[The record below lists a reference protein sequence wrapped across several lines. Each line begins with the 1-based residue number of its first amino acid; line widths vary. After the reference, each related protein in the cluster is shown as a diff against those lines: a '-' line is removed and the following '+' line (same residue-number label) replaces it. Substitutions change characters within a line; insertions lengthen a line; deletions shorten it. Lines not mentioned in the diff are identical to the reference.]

1 MHFVYLKKNITNHL
15 KYKKINKTSRFS
27 CFFVLLFAICVVFFL
42 SCSNIY
48 NEAYSKNN
56 DFKNSR
62 TLQMNITS
70 DKGYILFSPKE
81 ESAEQNSSCKTI
93 MPSYDFSN
101 FVYYLYYKK
110 VNETNS
116 ATIIENI
123 IFKPISQTTGTIS
136 HTFSK
141 DYYEFNL
148 FALTTQMSEKMKNN
162 NSETSLMQLRNYA
175 SFYASTFID
184 LRNEST
190 TVFHL
195 KPNSYLNGAGSFKI
209 NISHQDDW
217 EIAGNYK
224 VTAGIYSIDD
234 DTLIYPNSPFV
245 IRDTQ
250 YSSSSVKDHII
261 SSFESDVTEQIQTVP
276 KGTYNLSVRYT
287 LYDSSNTNPLKT
299 FEYSEKIEIIMN
311 QTTVDDFVIP
321 DFLDKKPEA
330 PSKLTAAYKL
340 PQSDD
345 SEYYTVEFI
354 WEDNSK
360 TEQYFNLELL
370 RTDSSETIPLI
381 SSDETW
387 EQLSNTY
394 GGSESYNHLS
404 SKKSIFF
411 VEGSLSK
418 NSASYTMKLPL
429 GSRYVARIN
438 AVNNIGTSSW
448 AYLTFPTIQEFENN
462 GMSFN
467 SDFYVFTSETPG
479 DVSALNLYR
488 INYETRNGSFEAIKN
503 ESAANLP
510 LTTLYNIQHNTTQ
523 NALLLFYP
531 NGSSCEY
538 ITSMSGSVENATTT
552 TVDSLKLTFD
562 DNIWQYWT
570 QNSFTNEIK
579 ITSDSSYIY
588 NDYKN
593 VTFFAHYENDD
604 YLLSNNSANDKYAD
618 YYLNAEDI
626 IIHFL
631 KDGLFTTQL
640 TESITLSNSNL
651 TIAMLD
657 NENGVSRDYIQVSKA
672 KVSSIQINTNEIKI
686 DQRKYDS
693 AQLTVKRCKDSSVMT
708 TQTLSS
714 ENIKNAFSFGFL
726 SDEWTTDEYYIE
738 ISFHSSEFENSTFC
752 YSLYLSLLE

>member
-1 MHFVYLKKNITNHL
+1 MKFVYLKKNNI
-15 KYKKINKTSRFS
+15 INNSQKNKFTLLLGFI
-27 CFFVLLFAICVVFFL
+27 CFLFFL
-42 SCSNIY
+42 SCTNFVENDINIKENTDSKPLQIDITSDEGYIFFNSNFSDSM
-48 NEAYSKNN
+48 NQ
-56 DFKNSR
+56 NSR
-62 TLQMNITS
+62 T
-70 DKGYILFSPKE
+70 
-81 ESAEQNSSCKTI
+81 I
-93 MPSYDFSN
+93 MPCNKSSDFI
-101 FVYYLYYKK
+101 YYLYYKDFTK
-110 VNETNS
+110 ANTNGY
-116 ATIIENI
+116 IESIN
-123 IFKPISQTTGTIS
+123 FEPLTETTGTVT
-136 HTFSK
+136 HNFAKT
-141 DYYEFNL
+141 YYEFEL
-148 FALTTQMSEKMKNN
+148 FALTKKMNN
-162 NSETSLMQLRNYA
+162 KMQSNFGELTRSTLQTYA
-175 SFYASTFID
+175 SLRASTFVD
-184 LRNEST
+184 LRYEER

-195 KPNSYLNGAGSFKI
+195 KANTLSTGKGSFEI
-209 NISHQDDW
+209 NIKNDDW
-217 EIAGNYK
+217 LVNGDYS
-224 VTAGIYSIDD
+224 VTAGLYSIDD
-234 DTLIYPNSPFV
+234 DSLVYPSSPFV
-245 IRDTQ
+245 LRSTQ
-250 YSSSSVKDHII
+250 AGDSSINQVF
-261 SSFESDVTEQIQTVP
+261 SSFESDVEKLIQTV
-276 KGTYNLSVRYT
+276 KTGTYNLIIKYI
-287 LYDSSNTNPLKT
+287 LYDSAHTTIINT
-299 FEYSEKIEIIMN
+299 FEYSEKINILMN
-311 QTTVDDFVIP
+311 QTTTADFVIP
-321 DFLDKKPEA
+321 DFLNKKPEA
-330 PSKLTAAYKL
+330 PSKLTAAYEL
-340 PQSDD
+340 PKSDN

-370 RTDSSETIPLI
+370 RTDSDASIPLI
-381 SSDETW
+381 TSDETW
-387 EQLSNTY
+387 ESLSVTY
-394 GGSESYNHLS
+394 GGSESYDYLS

-411 VEGSLSK
+411 VDGSLSK

-429 GSRYVARIN
+429 GSRYVARIK
-438 AVNNIGTSSW
+438 AVNNAGSSSW
-448 AYLTFPTIQEFENN
+448 AYITFPTIQEFEKN

-510 LTTLYNIQHNTTQ
+510 LTTLYYIQHNTTQ

-538 ITSMSGSVENATTT
+538 ITSMSGSVDNATTT

-570 QNSFTNEIK
+570 QDSFTNEIK

-672 KVSSIQINTNEIKI
+672 KVSSIQINTNESKI

>member
-1 MHFVYLKKNITNHL
+1 MFLIFAMKFVYLKKNNI
-15 KYKKINKTSRFS
+15 INNSQKNKFTLLLGFI
-27 CFFVLLFAICVVFFL
+27 CFLFFL
-42 SCSNIY
+42 SCTNFVENDINIKENTDSKPLQIDITSDEGYIFFNSNFSDSM
-48 NEAYSKNN
+48 NQ
-56 DFKNSR
+56 NSR
-62 TLQMNITS
+62 T
-70 DKGYILFSPKE
+70 
-81 ESAEQNSSCKTI
+81 I
-93 MPSYDFSN
+93 MPCNKSSDFI
-101 FVYYLYYKK
+101 YYLYYKDFTK
-110 VNETNS
+110 ANTNGY
-116 ATIIENI
+116 IESIN
-123 IFKPISQTTGTIS
+123 FEPLTETTGTVT
-136 HTFSK
+136 HNFAKT
-141 DYYEFNL
+141 YYEFEL
-148 FALTTQMSEKMKNN
+148 FALTKKMNN
-162 NSETSLMQLRNYA
+162 KMQSNFGELTRSTLQTYA
-175 SFYASTFID
+175 SLRASTFVD
-184 LRNEST
+184 LRYEER

-195 KPNSYLNGAGSFKI
+195 KANTLSTGKGSFEI
-209 NISHQDDW
+209 NIKNDDW
-217 EIAGNYK
+217 LVNGDYS
-224 VTAGIYSIDD
+224 VTAGLYSIDD
-234 DTLIYPNSPFV
+234 DSLVYPSSPFV
-245 IRDTQ
+245 LRSTQ
-250 YSSSSVKDHII
+250 AGDSSINQVF
-261 SSFESDVTEQIQTVP
+261 SSFESDVEKLIQTV
-276 KGTYNLSVRYT
+276 KTGTYNLIIKYI
-287 LYDSSNTNPLKT
+287 LYDSAHTTIINT
-299 FEYSEKIEIIMN
+299 FEYSEKINILMN
-311 QTTVDDFVIP
+311 QTTTADFVIP
-321 DFLDKKPEA
+321 DFLNKKPEA
-330 PSKLTAAYKL
+330 PSKLTAAYEL
-340 PQSDD
+340 PKSDN

-370 RTDSSETIPLI
+370 RTDSDASIPLI
-381 SSDETW
+381 TSDETW
-387 EQLSNTY
+387 ESLSVTY
-394 GGSESYNHLS
+394 GGSESYDYLS

-411 VEGSLSK
+411 VDGSLSK

-448 AYLTFPTIQEFENN
+448 AYLTFPTIQEFENY

-523 NALLLFYP
+523 NTLLLFYP

-538 ITSMSGSVENATTT
+538 ITSMSGSVDNATTT

-570 QNSFTNEIK
+570 QDSFTNEIK

-631 KDGLFTTQL
+631 KNGLFTTQL

-672 KVSSIQINTNEIKI
+672 KVSSIQINTNESKI

-693 AQLTVKRCKDSSVMT
+693 AQLTVKRCKDSSIMT

-726 SDEWTTDEYYIE
+726 SDEWTADEYYIE

>member
-1 MHFVYLKKNITNHL
+1 MFLIFAMKFVYLKKNNI
-15 KYKKINKTSRFS
+15 INNSQKNKFTLLLGFI
-27 CFFVLLFAICVVFFL
+27 CFLFFL
-42 SCSNIY
+42 SCTNFVENDINIKENTDSKPLQIDITSDEGYIFFNSNFSDSM
-48 NEAYSKNN
+48 NQ
-56 DFKNSR
+56 NSR
-62 TLQMNITS
+62 T
-70 DKGYILFSPKE
+70 
-81 ESAEQNSSCKTI
+81 I
-93 MPSYDFSN
+93 MPCNKSSDFI
-101 FVYYLYYKK
+101 YYLYYKDFTK
-110 VNETNS
+110 ANTNGY
-116 ATIIENI
+116 IESIN
-123 IFKPISQTTGTIS
+123 FEPLTETTGTVT
-136 HTFSK
+136 HNFAKT
-141 DYYEFNL
+141 YYEFEL
-148 FALTTQMSEKMKNN
+148 FALTKKMNN
-162 NSETSLMQLRNYA
+162 KMQSNFGELTRSTLQTYA
-175 SFYASTFID
+175 SLRASTFVD
-184 LRNEST
+184 LRYEER

-195 KPNSYLNGAGSFKI
+195 KANTLSTGKGSFEI
-209 NISHQDDW
+209 NIKNDDW
-217 EIAGNYK
+217 LVNGDYS
-224 VTAGIYSIDD
+224 VTAGLYSIDD
-234 DTLIYPNSPFV
+234 DSLVYPSSPFV
-245 IRDTQ
+245 LRSTQ
-250 YSSSSVKDHII
+250 AGDSSINQVF
-261 SSFESDVTEQIQTVP
+261 SSFESDVEKLIQTV
-276 KGTYNLSVRYT
+276 KTGTYNLIIKYI
-287 LYDSSNTNPLKT
+287 LYDSAHTTIINT
-299 FEYSEKIEIIMN
+299 FEYSEKINILMN
-311 QTTVDDFVIP
+311 QTTTADFVIP
-321 DFLDKKPEA
+321 DFLNKKPEA
-330 PSKLTAAYKL
+330 PSKLTAAYEL
-340 PQSDD
+340 PKSDN

-370 RTDSSETIPLI
+370 RTDSDASIPLI
-381 SSDETW
+381 TSDETW
-387 EQLSNTY
+387 ESLSVTY
-394 GGSESYNHLS
+394 GGSESYDYLS

-411 VEGSLSK
+411 VDGSLSK

-448 AYLTFPTIQEFENN
+448 AYLTFPTIQEFENY

-523 NALLLFYP
+523 NTLLLFYP

-538 ITSMSGSVENATTT
+538 ITSMSGSVDNATTT

-570 QNSFTNEIK
+570 QDSFTNEIK

-672 KVSSIQINTNEIKI
+672 KVSSIQINTNESKI

-693 AQLTVKRCKDSSVMT
+693 AQLTIKRCKDSSVMT

>member
-1 MHFVYLKKNITNHL
+1 MKFVYLKKNNI
-15 KYKKINKTSRFS
+15 INNSQKNKFTLLLGFI
-27 CFFVLLFAICVVFFL
+27 CFLFFL
-42 SCSNIY
+42 SCTNFVENDINIKENTDSKPLQIDITSDEGYIFFNSNFSDSM
-48 NEAYSKNN
+48 NQ
-56 DFKNSR
+56 NSR
-62 TLQMNITS
+62 T
-70 DKGYILFSPKE
+70 
-81 ESAEQNSSCKTI
+81 I
-93 MPSYDFSN
+93 MPCNKSSDFI
-101 FVYYLYYKK
+101 YYLYYKDFTK
-110 VNETNS
+110 ANTNGY
-116 ATIIENI
+116 IESIN
-123 IFKPISQTTGTIS
+123 FEPLTETTGTVT
-136 HTFSK
+136 HNFAKT
-141 DYYEFNL
+141 YYEFEL
-148 FALTTQMSEKMKNN
+148 FALTKKMNN
-162 NSETSLMQLRNYA
+162 KMQSNFGELTRSTLQTYA
-175 SFYASTFID
+175 SLRASTFVD
-184 LRNEST
+184 LRYEER

-195 KPNSYLNGAGSFKI
+195 KANTLSTGKGSFEI
-209 NISHQDDW
+209 NIKNDDW
-217 EIAGNYK
+217 LVNGDYS
-224 VTAGIYSIDD
+224 VTAGLYSIDD
-234 DTLIYPNSPFV
+234 DSLVYPSSPFV
-245 IRDTQ
+245 LRSTQ
-250 YSSSSVKDHII
+250 AGDSSINQVF
-261 SSFESDVTEQIQTVP
+261 SSFESDVEKLIQTV
-276 KGTYNLSVRYT
+276 KTGTYNLIIKYI
-287 LYDSSNTNPLKT
+287 LYDSAHTTIINT
-299 FEYSEKIEIIMN
+299 FEYSEKINILMN
-311 QTTVDDFVIP
+311 QTTTADFVIP
-321 DFLDKKPEA
+321 DFLNKKPEA
-330 PSKLTAAYKL
+330 PSKLTAAYEL
-340 PQSDD
+340 PKSDN

-370 RTDSSETIPLI
+370 RTDSDASIPLI
-381 SSDETW
+381 TSDETW
-387 EQLSNTY
+387 ESLSVTY
-394 GGSESYNHLS
+394 GGSESYDYLS

-411 VEGSLSK
+411 VDGSLSK

-448 AYLTFPTIQEFENN
+448 AYLTFPTIQEFENY

-523 NALLLFYP
+523 NTLLLFYP

-538 ITSMSGSVENATTT
+538 ITSMSGSVDNATTT

-570 QNSFTNEIK
+570 QDSFTNEIK

-672 KVSSIQINTNEIKI
+672 KVSSIQINTNESKI

-693 AQLTVKRCKDSSVMT
+693 AQLTIKRCKDSSVMT

>member
-1 MHFVYLKKNITNHL
+1 MKFVYLKKNNI
-15 KYKKINKTSRFS
+15 INNSQKNKFTLLLGFI
-27 CFFVLLFAICVVFFL
+27 CFLFFL
-42 SCSNIY
+42 SCTNFVENDINIKENTDSKPLQIDITSDEGYIFFNSNFSDSM
-48 NEAYSKNN
+48 NQ
-56 DFKNSR
+56 NSR
-62 TLQMNITS
+62 T
-70 DKGYILFSPKE
+70 
-81 ESAEQNSSCKTI
+81 I
-93 MPSYDFSN
+93 MPCNKSSDFI
-101 FVYYLYYKK
+101 YYLYYKDFTK
-110 VNETNS
+110 ANTNGY
-116 ATIIENI
+116 IESIN
-123 IFKPISQTTGTIS
+123 FEPLTETTGTVT
-136 HTFSK
+136 HNFAKT
-141 DYYEFNL
+141 YYEFEL
-148 FALTTQMSEKMKNN
+148 FALTKKMNN
-162 NSETSLMQLRNYA
+162 KMQSNFGELTRSTLQTYA
-175 SFYASTFID
+175 SLRASTFVD
-184 LRNEST
+184 LRYEER

-195 KPNSYLNGAGSFKI
+195 KANTLSTGKGSFEI
-209 NISHQDDW
+209 NIKNDDW
-217 EIAGNYK
+217 LVNGDYS
-224 VTAGIYSIDD
+224 VTAGLYSIDD
-234 DTLIYPNSPFV
+234 DSLVYPSSPFV
-245 IRDTQ
+245 LRSTQ
-250 YSSSSVKDHII
+250 AGDSSINQVF
-261 SSFESDVTEQIQTVP
+261 SSFESDVEKLIQTV
-276 KGTYNLSVRYT
+276 KTGTYNLIIKYI
-287 LYDSSNTNPLKT
+287 LYDSAHTTIINT
-299 FEYSEKIEIIMN
+299 FEYSEKINILMN
-311 QTTVDDFVIP
+311 QTTTADFVIP
-321 DFLDKKPEA
+321 DFLNKKPEA
-330 PSKLTAAYKL
+330 PSKLTAAYEL
-340 PQSDD
+340 PKSDN

-381 SSDETW
+381 TSDETW

-488 INYETRNGSFEAIKN
+488 INYATRNGSFEAIKN

-523 NALLLFYP
+523 NTLLLFYP

-538 ITSMSGSVENATTT
+538 ITSMNGSVDNATTT

-562 DNIWQYWT
+562 NNIWQYWT
-570 QNSFTNEIK
+570 QDSFTNEIK

-604 YLLSNNSANDKYAD
+604 YLLSNNSTNDKYAD

>member
-1 MHFVYLKKNITNHL
+1 MKFVYLKKNNI
-15 KYKKINKTSRFS
+15 INNSQKNKFTLLLGFI
-27 CFFVLLFAICVVFFL
+27 CFLFFL
-42 SCSNIY
+42 SCTNFVENDINIKENTDSKPLQIDITSDEGYIFFNSNFSDSM
-48 NEAYSKNN
+48 NQ
-56 DFKNSR
+56 NSR
-62 TLQMNITS
+62 T
-70 DKGYILFSPKE
+70 
-81 ESAEQNSSCKTI
+81 I
-93 MPSYDFSN
+93 MPCNKSSDFI
-101 FVYYLYYKK
+101 YYLYYKDFTK
-110 VNETNS
+110 ANTNGY
-116 ATIIENI
+116 IESIN
-123 IFKPISQTTGTIS
+123 FEPLTETTGTVT
-136 HTFSK
+136 HNFAKT
-141 DYYEFNL
+141 YYEFEL
-148 FALTTQMSEKMKNN
+148 FALTKKMNN
-162 NSETSLMQLRNYA
+162 KMQSNFGELTRSTLQTYA
-175 SFYASTFID
+175 SLRASTFVD
-184 LRNEST
+184 LRYEER

-195 KPNSYLNGAGSFKI
+195 KANTLSTGKGSFEI
-209 NISHQDDW
+209 NIKNDDW
-217 EIAGNYK
+217 LVNGDYS
-224 VTAGIYSIDD
+224 VTAGLYSIDD
-234 DTLIYPNSPFV
+234 DSLVYPSSPFV
-245 IRDTQ
+245 LRSTQ
-250 YSSSSVKDHII
+250 AGDSSINQVF
-261 SSFESDVTEQIQTVP
+261 SSFESDVEKLIQTV
-276 KGTYNLSVRYT
+276 KTGTYNLIIKYI
-287 LYDSSNTNPLKT
+287 LYDSAHTTIINT
-299 FEYSEKIEIIMN
+299 FEYSEKINILMN
-311 QTTVDDFVIP
+311 QTTTADFVIP
-321 DFLDKKPEA
+321 DFLNKKPEA
-330 PSKLTAAYKL
+330 PSKLTAAYEL
-340 PQSDD
+340 PKSDN

-370 RTDSSETIPLI
+370 RTDSDASIPLI
-381 SSDETW
+381 TSDETW

-448 AYLTFPTIQEFENN
+448 SYLTFPTIQEFENY

-523 NALLLFYP
+523 NTLLLFYP

-538 ITSMSGSVENATTT
+538 ITSMCGSVDNATTT

-570 QNSFTNEIK
+570 QDSFTNEIK

-672 KVSSIQINTNEIKI
+672 KVSSIQINTNESKI

-693 AQLTVKRCKDSSVMT
+693 AQLTVKRCKDSSYT
-708 TQTLSS
+708 KADWRAKAL
-714 ENIKNAFSFGFL
+714 NR
-726 SDEWTTDEYYIE
+726 D
-738 ISFHSSEFENSTFC
+738 FHR
-752 YSLYLSLLE
+752 

>member
-1 MHFVYLKKNITNHL
+1 MKFVYLKKNNI
-15 KYKKINKTSRFS
+15 INNSQKNKFTLLLGFI
-27 CFFVLLFAICVVFFL
+27 CFLFFL
-42 SCSNIY
+42 SCTNFVENDINIKENTDSKPLQIDITSDEGYIFFNSNFSDSM
-48 NEAYSKNN
+48 NQ
-56 DFKNSR
+56 NSR
-62 TLQMNITS
+62 T
-70 DKGYILFSPKE
+70 
-81 ESAEQNSSCKTI
+81 I
-93 MPSYDFSN
+93 MPCNKSSDFI
-101 FVYYLYYKK
+101 YYLYYKDFTK
-110 VNETNS
+110 ANTNGY
-116 ATIIENI
+116 IESIN
-123 IFKPISQTTGTIS
+123 FEPLTETTGTVT
-136 HTFSK
+136 HNFAKT
-141 DYYEFNL
+141 YYEFEL
-148 FALTTQMSEKMKNN
+148 FALTKKMNN
-162 NSETSLMQLRNYA
+162 KMQSNFGELTRSTLQTYA
-175 SFYASTFID
+175 SLRASTFVD
-184 LRNEST
+184 LRYEER

-195 KPNSYLNGAGSFKI
+195 KANTLSTGKGSFEI
-209 NISHQDDW
+209 NIKNDDW
-217 EIAGNYK
+217 LVNGDYS
-224 VTAGIYSIDD
+224 VTAGLYSIDD
-234 DTLIYPNSPFV
+234 DSLVYPSSPFV
-245 IRDTQ
+245 LRSTQ
-250 YSSSSVKDHII
+250 AGDSSINQVF
-261 SSFESDVTEQIQTVP
+261 SSFESDVEKLIQTV
-276 KGTYNLSVRYT
+276 KTGTYNLIIKYI
-287 LYDSSNTNPLKT
+287 LYDSAHTTIINT
-299 FEYSEKIEIIMN
+299 FEYSEKINILMN
-311 QTTVDDFVIP
+311 QTTTADFVIP
-321 DFLDKKPEA
+321 DFLNKKPEA
-330 PSKLTAAYKL
+330 PSKLTAAYEL
-340 PQSDD
+340 PKSDN

-381 SSDETW
+381 ISDETW

-448 AYLTFPTIQEFENN
+448 AYLTFPTIQEFENY

-488 INYETRNGSFEAIKN
+488 INYETRNGSFESIKN

-538 ITSMSGSVENATTT
+538 ITSMSGSVDNATTT

-570 QNSFTNEIK
+570 QDSFTNEIK

-672 KVSSIQINTNEIKI
+672 KVSSIQINTNESKI

-726 SDEWTTDEYYIE
+726 SDEWTADEYYIE

>member
-1 MHFVYLKKNITNHL
+1 MKFVYLKKNNI
-15 KYKKINKTSRFS
+15 INNSQKNKFTLLLGFI
-27 CFFVLLFAICVVFFL
+27 CFLFFL
-42 SCSNIY
+42 SCTNFVENDINIKENTDSKPLQIDITSDEGYIFFNSNFSDSM
-48 NEAYSKNN
+48 NQ
-56 DFKNSR
+56 NSR
-62 TLQMNITS
+62 T
-70 DKGYILFSPKE
+70 
-81 ESAEQNSSCKTI
+81 I
-93 MPSYDFSN
+93 MPCNKSSDFI
-101 FVYYLYYKK
+101 YYLYYKDFTK
-110 VNETNS
+110 ANTNGY
-116 ATIIENI
+116 IESIN
-123 IFKPISQTTGTIS
+123 FEPLTETTGTVT
-136 HTFSK
+136 HNFAKT
-141 DYYEFNL
+141 YYEFEL
-148 FALTTQMSEKMKNN
+148 FALTKKMNN
-162 NSETSLMQLRNYA
+162 KMQSNFGELTRSTLQTYA
-175 SFYASTFID
+175 SLRASTFVD
-184 LRNEST
+184 LRYEER

-195 KPNSYLNGAGSFKI
+195 KANTLSTGKGSFEI
-209 NISHQDDW
+209 NIKNDDW
-217 EIAGNYK
+217 LVNGDYS
-224 VTAGIYSIDD
+224 VTAGLYSIDD
-234 DTLIYPNSPFV
+234 DSLVYPSSPFV
-245 IRDTQ
+245 LRSTQ
-250 YSSSSVKDHII
+250 AGDSSINQVF
-261 SSFESDVTEQIQTVP
+261 SSFESDVEKLIQTV
-276 KGTYNLSVRYT
+276 KTGTYNLIIKYI
-287 LYDSSNTNPLKT
+287 LYDSAHTTIINT
-299 FEYSEKIEIIMN
+299 FEYSEKINILMN
-311 QTTVDDFVIP
+311 QTTTADFVIP
-321 DFLDKKPEA
+321 DFLNKKPEA
-330 PSKLTAAYKL
+330 PSKLTAAYEL
-340 PQSDD
+340 PKSDD

-448 AYLTFPTIQEFENN
+448 SYLTFPTIQEFENY

-503 ESAANLP
+503 ESADNLP

-538 ITSMSGSVENATTT
+538 ITSMSGSVDNATTT

-570 QNSFTNEIK
+570 QDSFTNEIK

-604 YLLSNNSANDKYAD
+604 YLLSNNSTNDKYAD

-672 KVSSIQINTNEIKI
+672 KVSSIQINTNESKI

-726 SDEWTTDEYYIE
+726 SDEWTADEYYIE

>member
-1 MHFVYLKKNITNHL
+1 MKFVYLKKNNI
-15 KYKKINKTSRFS
+15 INNSQKNKFTLLLGFI
-27 CFFVLLFAICVVFFL
+27 CFLFFL
-42 SCSNIY
+42 SCTNFVENDINIKENTDSKPLQIDITSDEGYIFFNSNFSDSM
-48 NEAYSKNN
+48 NQ
-56 DFKNSR
+56 NSR
-62 TLQMNITS
+62 T
-70 DKGYILFSPKE
+70 
-81 ESAEQNSSCKTI
+81 I
-93 MPSYDFSN
+93 MPCNKSSDFI
-101 FVYYLYYKK
+101 YYLYYKDFTK
-110 VNETNS
+110 ANTNGY
-116 ATIIENI
+116 IESIN
-123 IFKPISQTTGTIS
+123 FEPLTETTGTVT
-136 HTFSK
+136 HNFAKT
-141 DYYEFNL
+141 YYEFEL
-148 FALTTQMSEKMKNN
+148 FALTKKMNN
-162 NSETSLMQLRNYA
+162 KMQSNFGELTRSTLQTYA
-175 SFYASTFID
+175 SLRASTFVD
-184 LRNEST
+184 LRYEER

-195 KPNSYLNGAGSFKI
+195 KANTLSTGKGSFEI
-209 NISHQDDW
+209 NIKNDDW
-217 EIAGNYK
+217 LVNGDYS
-224 VTAGIYSIDD
+224 VTAGLYSIDD
-234 DTLIYPNSPFV
+234 DSLVYPSSPFV
-245 IRDTQ
+245 LRSTQ
-250 YSSSSVKDHII
+250 AGDSSINQVF
-261 SSFESDVTEQIQTVP
+261 SSFESDVEKLIQTV
-276 KGTYNLSVRYT
+276 KTGTYNLIIKYI
-287 LYDSSNTNPLKT
+287 LYDSAHTTIINT
-299 FEYSEKIEIIMN
+299 FEYSEKINILMN
-311 QTTVDDFVIP
+311 QTTTADFVIP
-321 DFLDKKPEA
+321 DFLNKKPEA
-330 PSKLTAAYKL
+330 PSKLTAAYEL
-340 PQSDD
+340 PKSDN

-370 RTDSSETIPLI
+370 RTDSDTSIPLI
-381 SSDETW
+381 TSDETW
-387 EQLSNTY
+387 ESLSVTY
-394 GGSESYNHLS
+394 GGSESYDYLS

-411 VEGSLSK
+411 VDGSLSK

-448 AYLTFPTIQEFENN
+448 AYLTFPTIQEFENY

-523 NALLLFYP
+523 NTLLLFYP

-538 ITSMSGSVENATTT
+538 ITSMSGSVDNATTT

-570 QNSFTNEIK
+570 QDSFTNEIK

-651 TIAMLD
+651 TIAMID

-672 KVSSIQINTNEIKI
+672 KVSSIQINTNESKI

-693 AQLTVKRCKDSSVMT
+693 AQLTIKRCKDSSVMT

>member
-1 MHFVYLKKNITNHL
+1 MKFVYLKKNNI
-15 KYKKINKTSRFS
+15 INNSQKNIFTLLLGFI
-27 CFFVLLFAICVVFFL
+27 CFLFFL
-42 SCSNIY
+42 SCTNFVENDINIKENTDSKPLQIDITSDEGYIFFNSNFSDSM
-48 NEAYSKNN
+48 NQ
-56 DFKNSR
+56 NSR
-62 TLQMNITS
+62 T
-70 DKGYILFSPKE
+70 
-81 ESAEQNSSCKTI
+81 I
-93 MPSYDFSN
+93 MPCNKSSDFI
-101 FVYYLYYKK
+101 YYLYYKDFTK
-110 VNETNS
+110 ANTNGY
-116 ATIIENI
+116 IESIN
-123 IFKPISQTTGTIS
+123 FEPLTETTGTVT
-136 HTFSK
+136 HNFAKT
-141 DYYEFNL
+141 YYEFEL
-148 FALTTQMSEKMKNN
+148 FALTKKMNN
-162 NSETSLMQLRNYA
+162 KMQSNFGELTRSTLQTYA
-175 SFYASTFID
+175 SLRASTFVD
-184 LRNEST
+184 LRYEER

-195 KPNSYLNGAGSFKI
+195 KANTLSTGKGSFEI
-209 NISHQDDW
+209 NIKNDDW
-217 EIAGNYK
+217 LVNGDYS
-224 VTAGIYSIDD
+224 VTAGLYSIDD
-234 DTLIYPNSPFV
+234 DSLVYPSSPFV
-245 IRDTQ
+245 LRSTQ
-250 YSSSSVKDHII
+250 AGDSSINQVF
-261 SSFESDVTEQIQTVP
+261 SSFESDVEKLIQTV
-276 KGTYNLSVRYT
+276 KTGTYNLIIKYI
-287 LYDSSNTNPLKT
+287 LYDSAHTTIINT
-299 FEYSEKIEIIMN
+299 FEYSEKINILMN
-311 QTTVDDFVIP
+311 QTTTADFVIP
-321 DFLDKKPEA
+321 DFLNKKPEA
-330 PSKLTAAYKL
+330 PSKLTAAYEL
-340 PQSDD
+340 PKSDN

-370 RTDSSETIPLI
+370 RTDSDASIPLI
-381 SSDETW
+381 TSDETW
-387 EQLSNTY
+387 ESLSVTY
-394 GGSESYNHLS
+394 GGSESYDYLS

-411 VEGSLSK
+411 VDGSLSK

-429 GSRYVARIN
+429 GSRYVARIK
-438 AVNNIGTSSW
+438 AVNNAGSSSW
-448 AYLTFPTIQEFENN
+448 AYITFPTIQEFEKN

-510 LTTLYNIQHNTTQ
+510 LTTLYYIQHNTTQ

-538 ITSMSGSVENATTT
+538 ITSMSGSVDNATTT

-562 DNIWQYWT
+562 DNIWKYWT
-570 QNSFTNEIK
+570 QDSFTNEIK

>member
-1 MHFVYLKKNITNHL
+1 MFLIFAMKFVYLKKNNI
-15 KYKKINKTSRFS
+15 INNSQKNIFTLLLGFI
-27 CFFVLLFAICVVFFL
+27 CFLFFL
-42 SCSNIY
+42 SCTNFVENDINIKENTDSKPLQIDITSDEGYIFFNSNFSDSM
-48 NEAYSKNN
+48 NQ
-56 DFKNSR
+56 NSR
-62 TLQMNITS
+62 T
-70 DKGYILFSPKE
+70 
-81 ESAEQNSSCKTI
+81 I
-93 MPSYDFSN
+93 MPCNKSSDFI
-101 FVYYLYYKK
+101 YYLYYKDFTK
-110 VNETNS
+110 ANTNGY
-116 ATIIENI
+116 IESIN
-123 IFKPISQTTGTIS
+123 FEPLTETTGTVT
-136 HTFSK
+136 HNFAKT
-141 DYYEFNL
+141 YYEFEL
-148 FALTTQMSEKMKNN
+148 FALTKKMNN
-162 NSETSLMQLRNYA
+162 KMQSNFGELTRSTLQTYA
-175 SFYASTFID
+175 SLRASTFVD
-184 LRNEST
+184 LRYEER

-195 KPNSYLNGAGSFKI
+195 KANTLSTGKGSFEI
-209 NISHQDDW
+209 NIKNDDW
-217 EIAGNYK
+217 LVNGDYS
-224 VTAGIYSIDD
+224 VTAGLYSIDD
-234 DTLIYPNSPFV
+234 DSLVYPSSPFV
-245 IRDTQ
+245 LRSTQ
-250 YSSSSVKDHII
+250 AGDSSINQVF
-261 SSFESDVTEQIQTVP
+261 SSFESDVEKLIQTV
-276 KGTYNLSVRYT
+276 KTGTYNLIIKYI
-287 LYDSSNTNPLKT
+287 LYDSAHTTIINT
-299 FEYSEKIEIIMN
+299 FEYSEKINILMN
-311 QTTVDDFVIP
+311 QTTTADFVIP
-321 DFLDKKPEA
+321 DFLNKKPEA
-330 PSKLTAAYKL
+330 PSKLTAAYEL
-340 PQSDD
+340 PKSDN

-370 RTDSSETIPLI
+370 RTDSDASIPLI
-381 SSDETW
+381 TSDETW
-387 EQLSNTY
+387 ESLSVTY
-394 GGSESYNHLS
+394 GGSESYDYLS

-411 VEGSLSK
+411 VDGSLSK

-429 GSRYVARIN
+429 GSRYVARIK
-438 AVNNIGTSSW
+438 AVNNAGSSSW
-448 AYLTFPTIQEFENN
+448 AYITFPTIQEFEKN

-510 LTTLYNIQHNTTQ
+510 LTTLYYIQHNTTQ

-538 ITSMSGSVENATTT
+538 ITSMSGSVDNATTT

-562 DNIWQYWT
+562 DNIWKYWT
-570 QNSFTNEIK
+570 QDSFTNEIK

>member
-1 MHFVYLKKNITNHL
+1 MKFVYLKKNNI
-15 KYKKINKTSRFS
+15 INNSQKNKFTLLLGFI
-27 CFFVLLFAICVVFFL
+27 CFLFFL
-42 SCSNIY
+42 SCTNFVENDINIKENTDSKPLQIDITSDEGYIFFNSNFSDSM
-48 NEAYSKNN
+48 NQ
-56 DFKNSR
+56 NSR
-62 TLQMNITS
+62 T
-70 DKGYILFSPKE
+70 
-81 ESAEQNSSCKTI
+81 I
-93 MPSYDFSN
+93 MPCNKSSDFI
-101 FVYYLYYKK
+101 YYLYYKDFTK
-110 VNETNS
+110 ANTNGY
-116 ATIIENI
+116 IESIN
-123 IFKPISQTTGTIS
+123 FEPLTETTGTVT
-136 HTFSK
+136 HNFAKT
-141 DYYEFNL
+141 YYEFEL
-148 FALTTQMSEKMKNN
+148 FALTKKMNN
-162 NSETSLMQLRNYA
+162 KMQSNFGELTRSTLQTYA
-175 SFYASTFID
+175 SLRASTFVD
-184 LRNEST
+184 LRYEER

-195 KPNSYLNGAGSFKI
+195 KANTLSTGKGSFEI
-209 NISHQDDW
+209 NIKNDDW
-217 EIAGNYK
+217 LVNGDYS
-224 VTAGIYSIDD
+224 VTAGLYSIDD
-234 DTLIYPNSPFV
+234 DSLVYPSSPFV
-245 IRDTQ
+245 LRSTQ
-250 YSSSSVKDHII
+250 AGDSSINQVF
-261 SSFESDVTEQIQTVP
+261 SSFESDVEKLIQTV
-276 KGTYNLSVRYT
+276 KTGTYNLIIKYI
-287 LYDSSNTNPLKT
+287 LYDSAHTTIINT
-299 FEYSEKIEIIMN
+299 FEYSEKINILMN
-311 QTTVDDFVIP
+311 QTTTADFVIP
-321 DFLDKKPEA
+321 DFLNKKPEA
-330 PSKLTAAYKL
+330 PSKLTAAYEL
-340 PQSDD
+340 PKSDD

-370 RTDSSETIPLI
+370 RTDSDASIPLI
-381 SSDETW
+381 TSDETW

-448 AYLTFPTIQEFENN
+448 AYLTFPTIQEFENY

-503 ESAANLP
+503 ESADNLP

-570 QNSFTNEIK
+570 QDSFTNEIK

-672 KVSSIQINTNEIKI
+672 KVSSIQINTNESKI

-726 SDEWTTDEYYIE
+726 SDEWTADEYYIE

>member
-1 MHFVYLKKNITNHL
+1 MKFVYLKKNNI
-15 KYKKINKTSRFS
+15 INNSQKNKFTLLLGFI
-27 CFFVLLFAICVVFFL
+27 CFLFFL
-42 SCSNIY
+42 SCTNFVENDINIKENTDSKPLQIDITSDEGYIFFNSNFSDSM
-48 NEAYSKNN
+48 NQ
-56 DFKNSR
+56 NSR
-62 TLQMNITS
+62 T
-70 DKGYILFSPKE
+70 
-81 ESAEQNSSCKTI
+81 I
-93 MPSYDFSN
+93 MPCNKSSDFI
-101 FVYYLYYKK
+101 YYLYYKDFTK
-110 VNETNS
+110 ANTNGY
-116 ATIIENI
+116 IESIN
-123 IFKPISQTTGTIS
+123 FEPLTETTGTVT
-136 HTFSK
+136 HNFAKT
-141 DYYEFNL
+141 YYEFEL
-148 FALTTQMSEKMKNN
+148 FALTKKMNN
-162 NSETSLMQLRNYA
+162 KMQSNFGELTRSTLQTYA
-175 SFYASTFID
+175 SLRASTFVD
-184 LRNEST
+184 LRYEER

-195 KPNSYLNGAGSFKI
+195 KANTLSTGKGSFEI
-209 NISHQDDW
+209 NIKNDDW
-217 EIAGNYK
+217 LVNGDYS
-224 VTAGIYSIDD
+224 VTAGLYSIDD
-234 DTLIYPNSPFV
+234 DSLVYPSSPFV
-245 IRDTQ
+245 LRSTQ
-250 YSSSSVKDHII
+250 AGDSSINQVF
-261 SSFESDVTEQIQTVP
+261 SSFESDVEKLIQTV
-276 KGTYNLSVRYT
+276 KTGTYNLIIKYI
-287 LYDSSNTNPLKT
+287 LYDSAHTTIINT
-299 FEYSEKIEIIMN
+299 FEYSEKINILMN
-311 QTTVDDFVIP
+311 QTTTADFVIP
-321 DFLDKKPEA
+321 DFLNKKPEA
-330 PSKLTAAYKL
+330 PSKLTAAYEL
-340 PQSDD
+340 PKSDN

-370 RTDSSETIPLI
+370 RTDSDASIPLI
-381 SSDETW
+381 TSDETW
-387 EQLSNTY
+387 ESLSVTY
-394 GGSESYNHLS
+394 GGSESYDYLS

-411 VEGSLSK
+411 VDGSLSK

-640 TESITLSNSNL
+640 TESITLANSNL
-651 TIAMLD
+651 TRGMRD

-672 KVSSIQINTNEIKI
+672 KVSSIQINTNESKI

-726 SDEWTTDEYYIE
+726 SDEWTADEYYIE